1 MSISIR
7 LNEQENELIK
17 NFAKVN
23 NMSVS
28 EFIRKTVMERIEDEI
43 DLEDYKKAMSE
54 YKKNPKTYSMK
65 EMAEALGL

>member
-65 EMAEALGL
+65 EMAEELGL